1 MDTPEVQLWWALG
14 YCTFMLI
21 LAFILYK
28 FPPKKIN
35 YIYGYRSKR
44 SMKNDETWK
53 AANTYAGL
61 LMLRLCIYCFF
72 VPAFCYVFLPEY
84 NLLITIIV
92 NTLLVISIL
101 YYTEKYLKKHFDEN
115 GNRKADDTGSN
126 A

>member
-1 MDTPEVQLWWALG
+1 MDTPDEQLWWALG
-14 YCTFMLI
+14 YCTFMLA

-53 AANTYAGL
+53 AANTYSGL

-84 NLLITIIV
+84 NLLITIII

-101 YYTEKYLKKHFDEN
+101 YYTENYLKKHFDEH

-126 A
+126 M